1 MEDIVY
7 LNGSMVPRS
16 RALISVFD
24 HAFLYGYGLYESM
37 RTYDGKFFLL
47 ERHIKRLL
55 AAAETIKLGPKLA
68 DTDLEK
74 ACRETL
80 AINDIKDARLRITV
94 SNGASD
100 AAPWTSVMD
109 IKPNVVVTVRPYMPF
124 PAEKYSEGFHIGIA
138 ATVRRCRESFI
149 ATMKTVNH
157 LDSVMARM
165 EAAARGLDE
174 TLILNDD
181 GYIAEGGGCNIFFV
195 REGRLVTPAL
205 NSGILP
211 GVTRELVIA
220 LAAGLGIETSQGPV
234 GIGVLKKCDE
244 AFVTNAVIEI
254 MPVTEVWDES
264 GNSASIGGGKPGA
277 FTQKLMKAYKERVAK
292 ETRDKD

>member
-7 LNGSMVPRS
+7 LNGSLVPRS

-37 RTYDGKFFLL
+37 RTYGGKFFLL

-55 AAAETIKLGPKLA
+55 AAAEAIKLGPKLVG
-68 DTDLEK
+68 TDLEK

-80 AINDIKDARLRITV
+80 AINDIKDARIRITV

-109 IKPNVVVTVRPYMPF
+109 IKPNVVVTARPYMPF
-124 PAEKYSEGFHIGIA
+124 PEEKYSEGFHIGIA
-138 ATVRRCRESFI
+138 DTVRRCRESFI

-211 GVTRELVIA
+211 GVTRELVIE

-234 GIGVLKKCDE
+234 GIGVLRKCDE

-264 GNSASIGGGKPGA
+264 GNSVSIGGGKPGA
-277 FTQKLMKAYKERVAK
+277 IAKKLMEAYKERVVR
-292 ETRDKD
+292 ETGG

>member
-1 MEDIVY
+1 MEEQVY
-7 LNGSMVPRS
+7 INGTLVPR
-16 RALISVFD
+16 AKAVISVFD
-24 HAFLYGYGLYESM
+24 HAFLYGYGLYETM
-37 RTYDGKFFLL
+37 RTYKGKYFLL

-55 AAAETIKLGPKLA
+55 SAAETIALGQKLA
-68 DTDLEK
+68 GIDLEK
-74 ACRETL
+74 ACRDTL
-80 AINDIKDARLRITV
+80 TANNLESARVRMTV

-100 AAPWTSVMD
+100 AAPWTSVTD
-109 IKPNVVVTVRPYMPF
+109 IKPNVVVTARPFMPF
-124 PAEKYSEGFHIGIA
+124 SPDKYSQGFHIGIA
-138 ATVRRCRESFI
+138 ASVRRCRQSTI

-174 TLILNDD
+174 ALILNDD
-181 GYIAEGGGCNIFFV
+181 GYIAEGGGSNVFFM

-211 GVTRELVIA
+211 GVTREVVME

-234 GIGVLKKCDE
+234 GIGMVRKCDE

-254 MPVTEVWDES
+254 MPVTEVRDES
-264 GNSASIGGGKPGA
+264 GNSVRIGGGKPGKI
-277 FTQKLMKAYKERVAK
+277 TGQLMEAYRERVEKAVSY
-292 ETRDKD
+292 